1 MMVFSIIDVAM
12 IKAFFIALCL
22 LIPTGAMSAETV
34 QPTPNTVQQ
43 SHIRVLA
50 ASCAACH
57 GTQGNSVG
65 ITPSLAGLD
74 AGYFVTQMLA
84 FKQGERSS
92 TVMHHHAKGLNVDE
106 INALATYFSEQ
117 KRHTSI
123 FPIPQQLK
131 DTHGR

>member
-1 MMVFSIIDVAM
+1 M
-12 IKAFFIALCL
+12 IKAFFIAVSMLS
-22 LIPTGAMSAETV
+22 PPWAMSAETTA
-34 QPTPNTVQQ
+34 PANASQQ
-43 SHIRVLA
+43 THIRVLA

-74 AGYFVTQMLA
+74 AGYFTTQMLA

-92 TVMHHHAKGLNVDE
+92 TVMHHHAKGLNVEE
-106 INALATYFSEQ
+106 INALAIYFAAQ

-123 FPIPQQLK
+123 TPAPQQLK
-131 DTHGR
+131 DGH

>member
-1 MMVFSIIDVAM
+1 MVFSNIDNAM
-12 IKAFFIALCL
+12 IKAFFIAISIVSPVC
-22 LIPTGAMSAETV
+22 AMSAEALQSV
-34 QPTPNTVQQ
+34 DAAQS

-65 ITPSLAGLD
+65 ITLSLAGLD

-92 TVMHHHAKGLNVDE
+92 TVMHHHAKGLNIDE
-106 INALATYFSEQ
+106 INALATYFAGQ
-117 KRHTSI
+117 KRQASI
-123 FPIPQQLK
+123 APAPQQLK